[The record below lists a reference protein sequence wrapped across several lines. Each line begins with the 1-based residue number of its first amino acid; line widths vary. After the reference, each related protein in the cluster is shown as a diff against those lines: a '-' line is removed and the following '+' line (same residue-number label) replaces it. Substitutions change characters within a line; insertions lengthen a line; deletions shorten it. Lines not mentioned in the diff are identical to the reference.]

1 MFENQISEVEKEE
14 KELVALFN
22 FSQRTAIAFKLAR
35 CQAKL
40 STLKSAQAKFKEQEE
55 LNNDLIDS
63 ANLELTRFKK
73 EFKNIDDK
81 RLYWKKKAVSLIK
94 ELEEVQTKFNR
105 FVEDLIK
112 KSESYDLNSAEA
124 IQFRNAINKKIDE
137 LSSKEKK
144 DE

>member
-1 MFENQISEVEKEE
+1 MLTKEISDIEKGCGGHINKGDCSKGYLCEVC
-14 KELVALFN
+14 
-22 FSQRTAIAFKLAR
+22 R
-35 CQAKL
+35 AKL
-40 STLKSAQAKFKEQEE
+40 STLKSAQK
-55 LNNDLIDS
+55 IV
-63 ANLELTRFKK
+63 KK
-73 EFKNIDDK
+73 EIEKLNKIIFKGRHYKTNYWELYYPDGTSTMMNYDPIKSAQRKFDK
-81 RLYWKKKAVSLIK
+81 
-94 ELEEVQTKFNR
+94 